1 MPELPEVETVKRGL
15 DKALKGDKILSA
27 QVLREASIAY
37 PDVDDFVRLVKGHKF
52 GHVLRRG
59 KYLLIELDK
68 GAGLACHLRMSGRL
82 IVRPSEPSAKHSR
95 DAGAAAKKGVKNKAS
110 ATVAESETEVVS
122 NRPPK
127 FLRVVFHLESGRE
140 LHFEDM
146 RVFGRIWYKPKGS
159 SFEKVIPTLAELG
172 VEPLEDMDGKHLQ
185 KLFANKTQ
193 PIKTALLDQRSIAGI
208 GNIYADESL
217 FLTGVHPLT
226 PARDVKLA
234 VLKRLSDNV
243 KTVLERSIASGGSTL
258 RDYSDS
264 DGVNGKYQHEAFVY
278 GRQGQR
284 CRTCGELIERI
295 RIAGR
300 SSHYCPHCQ
309 PKPRGVKVPLSK
321 VSKKSL

>member
-15 DKALKGDKILSA
+15 DKALKGDAIKSA
-27 QVLREASIAY
+27 EVLRAASIAY
-37 PDVDDFVRLVKGHKF
+37 PEVDDFVRLVKGHKF

-82 IVRPSEPSAKHSR
+82 IVRGESKESDIKAKATSKTK
-95 DAGAAAKKGVKNKAS
+95 AAAKK
-110 ATVAESETEVVS
+110 TTDRE
-122 NRPPK
+122 PK
-127 FLRVVFHLESGRE
+127 FLRVTFELESGRE

-146 RVFGRIWYKPKGS
+146 RVFGRLWYKPKGKT
-159 SFEKVIPTLAELG
+159 FEDVIPTLGELG
-172 VEPLEDMDGKHLQ
+172 IEPLEKEMDGKHLQ
-185 KLFANKTQ
+185 KLFANKSQ
-193 PIKTALLDQRSIAGI
+193 PIKTALMDQRVIAGI

-226 PARDVKLA
+226 PAKDVKLPVLTKLA
-234 VLKRLSDNV
+234 VNI

-264 DGVNGKYQHEAFVY
+264 EGVNGKYQHEAYVY
-278 GRQGQR
+278 GREGLP
-284 CRTCGELIERI
+284 CRKCGELIERI

-309 PKPRGVKVPLSK
+309 PKPNGVKLPVVKAKKLSPRRPRK
-321 VSKKSL
+321 